1 MRPSRTSSGAQGELD
16 LELAH
21 TSLAWCPYIEQMCY
35 HVRIF
40 SDWPAHP
47 ARPGPIVTFGIG
59 KRVLMAEAILDPT
72 DIAVD
77 YETLVQRIIRTMR
90 ASDDPLTLDDL
101 AEMAGLSPYH
111 FARVFRSVTGAPPVE
126 FQTSLRFVRAK
137 ELLLTSPASVT
148 DICFEV
154 GYGSLGTFSRRF
166 KQMVGVT
173 PAEFRALPDTVDRL
187 ALDDP
192 ITRNGWLGGGSIA
205 RIEGDIVAPG
215 LDARIYVGLFPDN
228 RPGGRPVVGQ
238 MLPEPGPFSLPNV
251 PVGVWYLMAAALPRD
266 GDPVAQLLPNGIHV
280 GGSGTVEIAR
290 GDERLRRLIMMRPI
304 LPTDPP
310 VLTALPALLL

>member
-1 MRPSRTSSGAQGELD
+1 
-16 LELAH
+16 
-21 TSLAWCPYIEQMCY
+21 
-35 HVRIF
+35 
-40 SDWPAHP
+40 
-47 ARPGPIVTFGIG
+47 
-59 KRVLMAEAILDPT
+59 MAEALLDPT

-77 YETLVQRIIRTMR
+77 YDFLVQRIIRVMR

-101 AEMAGLSPYH
+101 ADMAGLSPFH
-111 FARVFRSVTGAPPVE
+111 FARVFRSVTGIPPVE

-137 ELLLTSPASVT
+137 ELLLTSAASVT

-166 KQMVGVT
+166 KQMVGIT
-173 PAEFRALPDTVDRL
+173 PAEFRALPESVDRL
-187 ALDDP
+187 DLDHE
-192 ITRNGWLGGGSIA
+192 ITRRCLLSGGSNA
-205 RIEGDIVAPG
+205 RVEGDIVAPG

-238 MLPEPGPFSLPNV
+238 MLPEPGAFSLPDV
-251 PVGVWYLMAAALPRD
+251 PVGTWYLMAAALPRD
-266 GDPVAQLLPNGIHV
+266 HDPVAQLLPNDIHV
-280 GGSGTVEIAR
+280 GGGGMVEVRR
-290 GDERLRRLIMMRPI
+290 GDERARRLVVMRPI

>member
-1 MRPSRTSSGAQGELD
+1 
-16 LELAH
+16 
-21 TSLAWCPYIEQMCY
+21 
-35 HVRIF
+35 
-40 SDWPAHP
+40 
-47 ARPGPIVTFGIG
+47 
-59 KRVLMAEAILDPT
+59 MAEAILDPT

-77 YETLVQRIIRTMR
+77 YEMLVQRVIRVMR

-101 AEMAGLSPYH
+101 AEMAGLSPFH
-111 FARVFRSVTGAPPVE
+111 FARVFRSVTGIPPVE

-166 KQMVGVT
+166 KQMVGIT
-173 PAEFRALPDTVDRL
+173 PAEFRALPETIDRL
-187 ALDDP
+187 DLGDP
-192 ITRNGWLGGGSIA
+192 ITRNTWPGSGSMA

-215 LDARIYVGLFPDN
+215 LDARIYVGLFPDQ

-238 MLPEPGPFSLPNV
+238 MLPEPGAFALPNV
-251 PVGVWYLMAAALPRD
+251 PVGTWHLMAAALPRD

-280 GGSGTVEIAR
+280 GGGGVVEIRR
-290 GDERLRRLIMMRPI
+290 GDERVCRLVVMRPVQ
-304 LPTDPP
+304 PTDPP

>member
-1 MRPSRTSSGAQGELD
+1 
-16 LELAH
+16 
-21 TSLAWCPYIEQMCY
+21 MCY
-35 HVRIF
+35 DGRVIR
-40 SDWPAHP
+40 DRPAHR
-47 ARPGPIVTFGIG
+47 AGPGPGITRGNG
-59 KRVLMAEAILDPT
+59 KRGTMAEAILDPT

-77 YETLVQRIIRTMR
+77 YDFLVQRIIRVMR

-101 AEMAGLSPYH
+101 AEIAGLSPFH
-111 FARVFRSVTGAPPVE
+111 FARVFRSITGVPPVE

-137 ELLLTSPASVT
+137 ELLLTSSASVT

-173 PAEFRALPDTVDRL
+173 PAEFRALPETVDRL
-187 ALDDP
+187 DLEHE
-192 ITRNGWLGGGSIA
+192 ITRTRWDGGFSTA

-215 LDARIYVGLFPDN
+215 LDSRVYVGLFPDN

-238 MLPEPGPFSLPNV
+238 MLPEPGPFLLPSV
-251 PVGVWYLMAAALPRD
+251 PVGTWHLMAAALPRD
-266 GDPVAQLLPNGIHV
+266 AGPVAQLLPDGIHV
-280 GGSGTVEIAR
+280 GGAGAVEIHR
-290 GDERLRRLIMMRPI
+290 GDERVRRLVVMRPI
-304 LPTDPP
+304 LPTQPP